1 MLRAVDLRAGRVEC
15 HTTLREPGRRLN
27 VADRR
32 RARPARGRAVSVR
45 LVPTLW
51 IEHGSG
57 SLRFRLDVPEHD
69 QHEPLQRQFR
79 QVLDDATLGGLVRA
93 CDELLRSA
101 ESARFEAEAK
111 SRGQLL
117 YRTLIP
123 PDLRA
128 PLRTVQGPL
137 LVSTALYGLPWELVH
152 DGEEFFGLRY
162 AIGKR
167 LLLDR
172 PLLAPVRSTANA
184 RPRALVIGA
193 DPRGDLPFV
202 RGEVD
207 AICKALEPHAD
218 VDCVSGRLA
227 TFDAVVEHLATEV
240 DIVHFCGH
248 VVDDP
253 NAGPS
258 LLLADERP
266 LPAPVIEANLHGR
279 PLVFLNGCASARGG
293 ERGEGEGSWEATV
306 SSVAHGFLF
315 GGALAAVGTL
325 ADVSDRHASALAAAF
340 YREALA
346 RVPVGEALRRARV
359 AVRAAPSGAGS
370 PTWLSFALYGTPS
383 RVIGGAEP
391 AEERT
396 PVVLPAAPPVV
407 PVAPALPAPVAAP
420 HPRVWR
426 RPMAWVGVALLAV
439 LAVVGGWYVSQLRP
453 AGPVTV
459 GVMEVQARGSRVPDW
474 MRELTRDSLNTILS
488 KLGDIRVFSRQKIDF
503 VRDKRGLTEIEAA
516 EALGMEKM
524 LATSV
529 TVKGSEVTLD
539 LDIIDI
545 DSGMLDASERVQGPV
560 DDLMSLQTDLALS
573 AARLLGAEPSEEQVR
588 AIVASRGNDTLDSY
602 RLLTDTLGGEGGGE
616 GEPPTPSGDDSSW
629 LPGATDAY
637 AQEVDPEERA
647 IHGLLQRY
655 ETALESESVDQLA
668 TLQTEMTPKQRE
680 SLERY
685 FTHADDLAVTIVDV
699 DVLIEGDEAVVTFTR
714 QDAFVDARSHRRMNL
729 EVRISGLLE
738 KQEGAWK
745 IRGLRNPS

>member
-1 MLRAVDLRAGRVEC
+1 MLRAVDLRAGHAEC
-15 HTTLREPGRRLN
+15 QTTLRVSGRRLD

-32 RARPARGRAVSVR
+32 RAQWARGRSVSVR

-79 QVLDDATLGGLVRA
+79 QVIDDATLGGLLQS

-101 ESARFEAEAK
+101 ESRRFEVEAR

-128 PLRTVQGPL
+128 MLRTVQGPL
-137 LVSTALYGLPWELVH
+137 LVSTALVGLPWELLH

-162 AIGKR
+162 ALGKR

-172 PLLAPVRSTANA
+172 PMLAPVRSTTNA

-202 RGEVD
+202 RDEVE
-207 AICKALEPHAD
+207 AICRALEPHAD
-218 VDCVSGRLA
+218 VDCVSGSLA
-227 TFDAVVEHLATEV
+227 TFDAVVEHLASEV
-240 DIVHFCGH
+240 DVVHFCGH

-253 NAGPS
+253 EAGPS
-258 LLLADERP
+258 LLLAEGRA
-266 LPAPVIEANLHGR
+266 LPAPVIEANLRGR

-293 ERGEGEGSWEATV
+293 EHAEGERGWEATV

-359 AVRAAPSGAGS
+359 AVRAEPLGAGS

-383 RVIGGAEP
+383 RVIGGGEAVEEP
-391 AEERT
+391 LPPAL
-396 PVVLPAAPPVV
+396 VPAAPVDRAPVV
-407 PVAPALPAPVAAP
+407 DVPAPVVVAPRSSRRFGTWVAA
-420 HPRVWR
+420 
-426 RPMAWVGVALLAV
+426 ALLVV
-439 LAVVGGWYVSQLRP
+439 LAVVGGWYVSTMRP
-453 AGPVTV
+453 VGPVVV
-459 GVMEVQARGSRVPDW
+459 GVMEVRPRGARVPDW
-474 MRELTRDSLNTILS
+474 MRELTRDSLNTVLS

-503 VRDKRGLTEIEAA
+503 VREKRGLTEIEAA

-529 TVKGSEVTLD
+529 KVDGEQVTLD
-539 LDIIDI
+539 LDIVDI
-545 DSGMLDASERVQGPV
+545 GTGLLDASERVRGPV
-560 DDLMSLQTDLALS
+560 DDLIGLQTELALS
-573 AARLLGAEPSEEQVR
+573 AARLLGADPTDEQVR
-588 AIVASRGNDTLDSY
+588 AIVDSRGNDTLDSY
-602 RLLTDTLGGEGGGE
+602 RLLSDTLGGEGGGE
-616 GEPPTPSGDDSSW
+616 EPPTPSGDDTSW
-629 LPGATDAY
+629 LPTPGNAW
-637 AQEVDPEERA
+637 AQEPDPEEKA
-647 IHGLLQRY
+647 IRSLLRNY
-655 ETALESESVDQLA
+655 ESALESESVDQLA
-668 TLQTEMTPKQRE
+668 TLQLEMSPKQRE
-680 SLERY
+680 SLQRY
-685 FTHADDLAVTIVDV
+685 FTHADSLAVTIVDV

-714 QDAFVDARSHRRMNL
+714 QDHFVDARSQRQINL
-729 EVRISGLLE
+729 EVRISGILE
-738 KQEGAWK
+738 KQGGAWK

>member
-1 MLRAVDLRAGRVEC
+1 MLRAVDLRAGRAEC
-15 HTTLREPGRRLN
+15 HTTLRVSGRRLD
-27 VADRR
+27 VGDRR
-32 RARPARGRAVSVR
+32 RAQWARGRAVSVR

-69 QHEPLQRQFR
+69 QSEPLQRQFR
-79 QVLDDATLGGLVRA
+79 QVIDDATLGGLLRS

-101 ESARFEAEAK
+101 ESRRFEVEAR
-111 SRGQLL
+111 SRGELL

-128 PLRTVQGPL
+128 LLRTVQGPL
-137 LVSTALYGLPWELVH
+137 LVSTALVGLPWELLH

-162 AIGKR
+162 ALGKR

-172 PLLAPVRSTANA
+172 PMLSPVRATTNA

-202 RGEVD
+202 QGEVE
-207 AICKALEPHAD
+207 AICRALEPHAD
-218 VDCVSGRLA
+218 VDCVSGTLA
-227 TFDAVVEHLATEV
+227 TFDAVVEHLASEV
-240 DIVHFCGH
+240 DVVHFCGH

-253 NAGPS
+253 DAGPS
-258 LLLADERP
+258 LLLAGGRP
-266 LPAPVIEANLHGR
+266 LPAPVIEANLRGR

-293 ERGEGEGSWEATV
+293 EPVAGEGGWEATV

-325 ADVSDRHASALAAAF
+325 ADVSDRHAAALAAAF

-346 RVPVGEALRRARV
+346 RVPVGEALRRARA
-359 AVRAAPSGAGS
+359 AVRSAPAGAGS

-383 RVIGGAEP
+383 RVIGGGEAVDERP
-391 AEERT
+391 A
-396 PVVLPAAPPVV
+396 VV
-407 PVAPALPAPVAAP
+407 PPAVPIVTPELALAVPAVAARFR
-420 HPRVWR
+420 HRSLVW
-426 RPMAWVGVALLAV
+426 ASIALLVV
-439 LAVVGGWYVSQLRP
+439 LAVAGGRWAIERRP
-453 AGPVTV
+453 AGPMVV
-459 GVMEVQARGSRVPDW
+459 GVMEVQPRGARVPDW

-488 KLGDIRVFSRQKIDF
+488 KVGDIRVFSRQKIDF

-516 EALGMEKM
+516 ESLGMEKM

-529 TVKGSEVTLD
+529 TVRGSEVTLD
-539 LDIIDI
+539 LDVIDI
-545 DSGMLDASERVQGPV
+545 DSGLLDGSERVQGPI
-560 DDLMSLQTDLALS
+560 DDLISLQTDLALS
-573 AARLLGAEPSEEQVR
+573 AARLLGVEPSEEQVR

-602 RLLTDTLGGEGGGE
+602 RLLSDTLGGDGDGGDE
-616 GEPPTPSGDDSSW
+616 GEPPTPNGDDGSW
-629 LPGATDAY
+629 LPTPGNAY

-647 IHGLLQRY
+647 IHALLQRY
-655 ETALESESVDQLA
+655 ESALESESVDQLA
-668 TLQTEMTPKQRE
+668 TLQLEMSPKQRE
-680 SLERY
+680 SLQRY
-685 FTHADDLAVTIVDV
+685 FTHADELIVTIVDV
-699 DVLIEGDEAVVTFTR
+699 DVLVEGDEAVVTFTR
-714 QDAFVDARSHRRMNL
+714 QDTFVDARSNRQMKL

>member
-1 MLRAVDLRAGRVEC
+1 
-15 HTTLREPGRRLN
+15 
-27 VADRR
+27 
-32 RARPARGRAVSVR
+32 VSVR

-79 QVLDDATLGGLVRA
+79 QILDDATLGGLLRT

-101 ESARFEAEAK
+101 ESARFEPEAR

-128 PLRTVQGPL
+128 LLRTVQGPL
-137 LVSTALYGLPWELVH
+137 LISTALYGLPWELLH

-162 AIGKR
+162 ALGKR

-172 PLLAPVRSTANA
+172 PMLAPVRATSHV

-202 RGEVD
+202 RDEVE
-207 AICKALEPHAD
+207 AICAALEPHAD

-227 TFDAVVEHLATEV
+227 TFDAVVEHLAADV
-240 DIVHFCGH
+240 DVVHFCGH

-253 NAGPS
+253 DAGPA
-258 LLLADERP
+258 LLLAEERP
-266 LPAPVIEANLHGR
+266 LPAPVIEANLRGR

-293 ERGEGEGSWEATV
+293 EPSAGESSWEATV

-359 AVRAAPSGAGS
+359 SVRAAPSGMGS

-391 AEERT
+391 AEG
-396 PVVLPAAPPVV
+396 PPPA
-407 PVAPALPAPVAAP
+407 PVASPALAARATPALPAPIEPPRA
-420 HPRVWR
+420 RVWG
-426 RPMAWVGVALLAV
+426 RPTAWVSAALLVV
-439 LAVVGGWYVSQLRP
+439 LAVVGGWYASQLRP
-453 AGPVTV
+453 AGPVVV
-459 GVMEVQARGSRVPDW
+459 GVMEVQPRGSRVPDW

-539 LDIIDI
+539 LDIVDI
-545 DSGMLDASERVQGPV
+545 DTGMLDASERVQGPI
-560 DDLMSLQTDLALS
+560 DDLMSLQTELALS
-573 AARLLGAEPSEEQVR
+573 AARLLGAEPSEDQVR

-602 RLLTDTLGGEGGGE
+602 RMLSDTLGGEGGGE
-616 GEPPTPSGDDSSW
+616 GEPPSPSGDDSSW
-629 LPGATDAY
+629 LPSPGNAY
-637 AQEVDPEERA
+637 AQETSPDERA
-647 IHGLLQRY
+647 IHALLQRY

-668 TLQTEMTPKQRE
+668 ILQTEMSPKQRE

-685 FTHADDLAVTIVDV
+685 FSHADDLAVTIVDV
-699 DVLIEGDEAVVTFTR
+699 DVLIEGEEAVVTFTR
-714 QDAFVDARSHRRMNL
+714 QDAFVDARSRRQMTL

-738 KQEGAWK
+738 KREGAWK

>member
-1 MLRAVDLRAGRVEC
+1 MLRAVDLRAGRDEC
-15 HTTLREPGRRLN
+15 QTTLRVSGRRLD

-32 RARPARGRAVSVR
+32 RVQWARGGAVSVR

-79 QVLDDATLGGLVRA
+79 QVIDDATLGGLQRT

-101 ESARFEAEAK
+101 ESRRFEAEAK

-128 PLRTVQGPL
+128 LLRTVQGPL
-137 LVSTALYGLPWELVH
+137 LVSTALVGLPFELLH

-162 AIGKR
+162 ALGKR

-172 PLLAPVRSTANA
+172 PLLAPVRSSTNA

-202 RGEVD
+202 QGEVE
-207 AICKALEPHAD
+207 AICRALEPHAD
-218 VDCVSGRLA
+218 VDCVSGTLA
-227 TFDAVVEHLATEV
+227 TFDAVVEHLASEV
-240 DIVHFCGH
+240 DVVHFCGH
-248 VVDDP
+248 VVDDAE
-253 NAGPS
+253 AGPS
-258 LLLADERP
+258 LLLAGERP
-266 LPAPVIEANLHGR
+266 LPAPVIEANLRGR

-293 ERGEGEGSWEATV
+293 EHAEGERGWEATV

-346 RVPVGEALRRARV
+346 RVPVGEALRRAR
-359 AVRAAPSGAGS
+359 AALRSEPAGAGS

-383 RVIGGAEP
+383 RVIGGGEAADEL
-391 AEERT
+391 
-396 PVVLPAAPPVV
+396 PVVVTPTPPTVPVVESPRSLPA
-407 PVAPALPAPVAAP
+407 VAPRAPG
-420 HPRVWR
+420 WR
-426 RPMAWVGVALLAV
+426 RPLAWASLALVVV
-439 LAVVGGWYVSQLRP
+439 LAVVGGWWATQLRP
-453 AGPVTV
+453 DGPMVV
-459 GVMEVQARGSRVPDW
+459 GVMEVQPRGARVPDW

-488 KLGDIRVFSRQKIDF
+488 KLGAIGVFSRQKIDF

-516 EALGMEKM
+516 ESLGMEKM

-539 LDIIDI
+539 LDVIDI
-545 DSGMLDASERVQGPV
+545 DTGLLDGSERVQGPI
-560 DDLMSLQTDLALS
+560 DDLISLQTDLALS
-573 AARLLGAEPSEEQVR
+573 AARLLGADPSEEQVR
-588 AIVASRGNDTLDSY
+588 AIVSSRGNDTLDSY
-602 RLLTDTLGGEGGGE
+602 RMLSDTLGGDGGDA

-629 LPGATDAY
+629 LPTPGNAY
-637 AQEVDPEERA
+637 AQEADPEERA
-647 IHGLLQRY
+647 IHGLLQQY
-655 ETALESESVDQLA
+655 ESALESESVDQLA
-668 TLQTEMTPKQRE
+668 TLQLEMTPKQRE
-680 SLERY
+680 SLQRY
-685 FTHADDLAVTIVDV
+685 FTHTDELVVTIIDV
-699 DVLIEGDEAVVTFTR
+699 DVLVEGDEAVVTFTR
-714 QDAFVDARSHRRMNL
+714 QDAFVDARSQRKMNL